1 MNDDDDG
8 TTQPGQQ
15 RRAGLRE
22 VRAFV
27 PARLHDKLTA
37 YAERHHETLDD
48 VLTQMLSRALRA
60 QRL

>member
-1 MNDDDDG
+1 MNHDDDG
-8 TTQPGQQ
+8 TTQPGQ

-22 VRAFV
+22 VRAYV

-37 YAERHHETLDD
+37 YADRHQETIDD